1 MTRGIS
7 LSSFFLLLLFGAAL
21 LGGCQN
27 AGPAPLP
34 RPERADFPGGATRLS
49 LDLPGHFTANAQ
61 SIPVPPEAA
70 PFVLSMTRYQTG
82 KETGI
87 ELQITAVRFD
97 DAAVAGRF
105 GPVRTPAR
113 QKFYAVFQDTLLS
126 ALPPE
131 FKVKDA
137 AAEISDARETLS
149 VDGRDLTVLSV
160 DYISG
165 FQTPGKFKTIFIP
178 DDREAWL
185 ITILYDGGDEKLPA
199 EIERIIQSIRV
210 TG

>member
-105 GPVRTPAR
+105 GPARTPAR

-126 ALPPE
+126 ALPP
-131 FKVKDA
+131 
-137 AAEISDARETLS
+137 
-149 VDGRDLTVLSV
+149 
-160 DYISG
+160 
-165 FQTPGKFKTIFIP
+165 
-178 DDREAWL
+178 
-185 ITILYDGGDEKLPA
+185 
-199 EIERIIQSIRV
+199 RI
-210 TG
+210 

>member
-1 MTRGIS
+1 
-7 LSSFFLLLLFGAAL
+7 
-21 LGGCQN
+21 
-27 AGPAPLP
+27 
-34 RPERADFPGGATRLS
+34 
-49 LDLPGHFTANAQ
+49 
-61 SIPVPPEAA
+61 V
-70 PFVLSMTRYQTG
+70 
-82 KETGI
+82 
-87 ELQITAVRFD
+87 
-97 DAAVAGRF
+97 
-105 GPVRTPAR
+105 
-113 QKFYAVFQDTLLS
+113 VFQDTLLS

-185 ITILYDGGDEKLPA
+185 ITILYDGGDERLPA

>member
-1 MTRGIS
+1 MTTQPSPDGS
-7 LSSFFLLLLFGAAL
+7 A
-21 LGGCQN
+21 
-27 AGPAPLP
+27 
-34 RPERADFPGGATRLS
+34 
-49 LDLPGHFTANAQ
+49 
-61 SIPVPPEAA
+61 
-70 PFVLSMTRYQTG
+70 
-82 KETGI
+82 
-87 ELQITAVRFD
+87 
-97 DAAVAGRF
+97 
-105 GPVRTPAR
+105 RTPAR

-149 VDGRDLTVLSV
+149 VDGRELTVLSV

-165 FQTPGKFKTIFIP
+165 FQTPGKFKIIFIP

-185 ITILYDGGDEKLPA
+185 ITILYDGGDERLPA

>member
-105 GPVRTPAR
+105 GPHAGPAKILR
-113 QKFYAVFQDTLLS
+113 
-126 ALPPE
+126 
-131 FKVKDA
+131 
-137 AAEISDARETLS
+137 
-149 VDGRDLTVLSV
+149 G
-160 DYISG
+160 ISG
-165 FQTPGKFKTIFIP
+165 
-178 DDREAWL
+178 
-185 ITILYDGGDEKLPA
+185 YPA
-199 EIERIIQSIRV
+199 LGVAPRI
-210 TG
+210 